1 MGNMRTEAQIRAS
14 NLWETKYKRVMLRLD
29 EDTNI
34 IVKRRASQ
42 LGLSI
47 NAYFKYLIDIDLRQ
61 EVEPG
66 E

>member
-29 EDTNI
+29 EDTYVS
-34 IVKRRASQ
+34 VKRRVAA
-42 LGLSI
+42 LDLSV
-47 NAYFKYLIDIDLRQ
+47 NAYVTSLIKNDLCKN
-61 EVEPG
+61 EAE

>member
-34 IVKRRASQ
+34 SVKRRASR
-42 LGLSI
+42 LGLSV
-47 NAYFKYLIDIDLRQ
+47 NAYFKYLIDEDLRQ
-61 EVEPG
+61 EANANE
-66 E
+66 

>member
-47 NAYFKYLIDIDLRQ
+47 NACFKYLIDIDLRQ

>member
-29 EDTNI
+29 EDTNT

-47 NAYFKYLIDIDLRQ
+47 NAYFKYLIDIDSKQ
-61 EVEPG
+61 EVETH